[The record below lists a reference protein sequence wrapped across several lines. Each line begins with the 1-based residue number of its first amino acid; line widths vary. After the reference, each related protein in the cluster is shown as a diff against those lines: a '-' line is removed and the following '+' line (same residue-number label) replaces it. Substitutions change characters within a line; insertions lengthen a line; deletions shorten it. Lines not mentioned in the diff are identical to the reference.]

1 MNRRMTHLSF
11 LFEIGRKLTIRLL
24 RALINTPAEF
34 TKNEMIGSLVF
45 VTIELQHF
53 QVYKRLIANV
63 DGLSN
68 KDLFFQIEIGRTP
81 IT

>member
-34 TKNEMIGSLVF
+34 TTNEMIGSLVF

-53 QVYKRLIANV
+53 QVYKRLIAKV